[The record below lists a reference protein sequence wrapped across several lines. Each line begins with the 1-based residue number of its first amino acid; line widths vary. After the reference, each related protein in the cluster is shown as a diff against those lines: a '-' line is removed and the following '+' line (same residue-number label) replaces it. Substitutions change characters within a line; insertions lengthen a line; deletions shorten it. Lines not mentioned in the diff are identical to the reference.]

1 MDRNLDSAAHWQGR
15 DAKVGSELQTENVL
29 MNPQFEHDQFVMA
42 AGDAIIAADANG
54 SIILWNPAAERVFG
68 YTESEALGQSLDL
81 IIPERLRH
89 RHWEGYRQVMQTG
102 QTRYGTEVL
111 RVPAVHK
118 DGRALSIAFTVALLE
133 TPDTQT
139 RVIAAIIRNE
149 TSRWKEERALR
160 QRLAELEARKD

>member
-1 MDRNLDSAAHWQGR
+1 MGGDVHR
-15 DAKVGSELQTENVL
+15 ENVM
-29 MNPQFEHDQFVMA
+29 MNRQFDPERFVLV
-42 AGDAIIAADANG
+42 AGDAIIAADADG
-54 SIILWNPAAERVFG
+54 SIVLWNPAAERIFG

-118 DGRALSIAFTVALLE
+118 DGRTLSVAFTVALMDA
-133 TPDTQT
+133 PDKQS
-139 RVIAAIIRNE
+139 RLIAAIIRDE

-160 QRLAELEARKD
+160 QRLGELEGKKE